1 MNVETKHRWSIIIN
15 ALLTA
20 LTGVLTAF
28 GIIN

>member
-1 MNVETKHRWSIIIN
+1 MKINSRWSIIIN